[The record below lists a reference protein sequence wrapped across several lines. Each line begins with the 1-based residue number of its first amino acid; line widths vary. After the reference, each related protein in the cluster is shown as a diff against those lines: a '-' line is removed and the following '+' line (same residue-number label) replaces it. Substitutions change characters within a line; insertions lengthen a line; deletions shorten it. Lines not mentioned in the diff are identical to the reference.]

1 MDYSQDSNEL
11 LQKPWEH
18 FPATVT
24 SYITPAGPFLGNEE
38 FAGRAESGISRAM
51 LGTGTGKI
59 PLSLAVGEI
68 RHLMEALCSVSL
80 IPS

>member
-24 SYITPAGPFLGNEE
+24 SYITPGPFLGNEE

-59 PLSLAVGEI
+59 LLSLAVGEI
-68 RHLMEALCSVSL
+68 RHLMEALCSLSL
-80 IPS
+80 LPS